1 MKLFAALALVLTLTL
16 SASAADVT
24 GTWSGNL
31 KVTGPDG
38 QVQDDTIHLVL
49 KQDGTKLTGTAGPS
63 AEQQLPIDK
72 GVVDGSKVTLEVA
85 VGQGTFKFELALD
98 ADHLKGDVTLSAGP
112 QTMKA
117 KMDATRA
124 SK

>member
-1 MKLFAALALVLTLTL
+1 MKLLAALALVLALTL

-24 GTWSGNL
+24 GTWSGSL

-38 QVQDDTIHLVL
+38 QVQDDTIHLIL
-49 KQDGTKLTGTAGPS
+49 KQDGAKLTGTAGPS

-72 GVVDGSKVTLEVA
+72 GAVDGGKVTLEVS
-85 VGQGTFKFELALD
+85 VGQGVFKFELALD
-98 ADHLKGDVTLSAGP
+98 AEHLKGDVTLSAGP

-124 SK
+124 AK

>member
-1 MKLFAALALVLTLTL
+1 MKLLAALALVLALTL

-24 GTWSGNL
+24 GTWSGGL

-38 QVQDDTIHLVL
+38 QVQDDTIHLIL
-49 KQDGTKLTGTAGPS
+49 KQDAGKLTGTAGPS
-63 AEQQLPIDK
+63 ADQQLPIDK
-72 GVVDGSKVTLEVA
+72 GVVDGNKVTLEVA
-85 VGQGTFKFELALD
+85 VGQGVFKFELALD

-124 SK
+124 AK

>member
-1 MKLFAALALVLTLTL
+1 MKLLIAVML
-16 SASAADVT
+16 SIVFVATASAADAT

-31 KVTGPDG
+31 KVAGPDG

-63 AEQQLPIDK
+63 ADQQLPIDK

-98 ADHLKGDVTLSAGP
+98 ADHLKGDVTLNAGP